1 MINNINTGY
10 ILIFL
15 LSLIIAK
22 SIMSSSPRKFIKNL
36 LEQNTNIKLY
46 DRTNLTIKESKNKDI
61 IVNNENMFKKAISN
75 GSLGLSE
82 SYMDGDWDSN
92 DLEKTISELLSKS
105 DILTNQVKKHSFNI
119 IFMELKA
126 VIKNIIQN
134 NSIESVK
141 NNVSHHY
148 DIGNDLF
155 EKMLGK
161 HMQYTCAY
169 FNEPNM
175 TLDEAQYAKM
185 ELIAKKLDLKP
196 NMDVLDIGCGFGSMA
211 HHLAKNY
218 NVNVVGVTLSK
229 EQKKYAEEHFSHP
242 NVTIELKDYRH
253 VTGQFDR
260 VYSVGMFEQ
269 VGRKRYKEYYD
280 KCYELLKQDGIMLIH
295 TIGTNHRKFNH
306 NSFISKYIFPEA
318 ELPHIENLTNTFVDK
333 WHLEDWQSF
342 GLSYAKTLR
351 QWHYNLGDWSGL
363 DNYDKRFRRMWNF
376 YLLGCA
382 ASFQIRDNCLW
393 QIVYTKL
400 NSNRNDDCHHI
411 RD

>member
-1 MINNINTGY
+1 
-10 ILIFL
+10 
-15 LSLIIAK
+15 
-22 SIMSSSPRKFIKNL
+22 
-36 LEQNTNIKLY
+36 
-46 DRTNLTIKESKNKDI
+46 
-61 IVNNENMFKKAISN
+61 
-75 GSLGLSE
+75 
-82 SYMDGDWDSN
+82 
-92 DLEKTISELLSKS
+92 
-105 DILTNQVKKHSFNI
+105 
-119 IFMELKA
+119 
-126 VIKNIIQN
+126 
-134 NSIESVK
+134 
-141 NNVSHHY
+141 
-148 DIGNDLF
+148 
-155 EKMLGK
+155 
-161 HMQYTCAY
+161 
-169 FNEPNM
+169 
-175 TLDEAQYAKM
+175 
-185 ELIAKKLDLKP
+185 
-196 NMDVLDIGCGFGSMA
+196 
-211 HHLAKNY
+211 
-218 NVNVVGVTLSK
+218 
-229 EQKKYAEEHFSHP
+229 
-242 NVTIELKDYRH
+242 
-253 VTGQFDR
+253 
-260 VYSVGMFEQ
+260 MFEQ

>member
-229 EQKKYAEEHFSHP
+229 EQKKIRRRAFFAS
-242 NVTIELKDYRH
+242 
-253 VTGQFDR
+253 
-260 VYSVGMFEQ
+260 
-269 VGRKRYKEYYD
+269 KRYY
-280 KCYELLKQDGIMLIH
+280 
-295 TIGTNHRKFNH
+295 
-306 NSFISKYIFPEA
+306 
-318 ELPHIENLTNTFVDK
+318 
-333 WHLEDWQSF
+333 
-342 GLSYAKTLR
+342 
-351 QWHYNLGDWSGL
+351 
-363 DNYDKRFRRMWNF
+363 
-376 YLLGCA
+376 
-382 ASFQIRDNCLW
+382 
-393 QIVYTKL
+393 
-400 NSNRNDDCHHI
+400 
-411 RD
+411 